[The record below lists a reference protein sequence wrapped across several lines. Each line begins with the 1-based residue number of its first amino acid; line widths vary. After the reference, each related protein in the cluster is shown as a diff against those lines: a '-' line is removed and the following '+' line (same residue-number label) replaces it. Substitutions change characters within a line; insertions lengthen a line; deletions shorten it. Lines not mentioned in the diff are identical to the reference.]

1 MSTHTKEGSLVSAVL
16 MYAMRCLTDG
26 DLRSLQHM
34 QIGEKEVEALRELKM
49 RDFSRIE
56 AMKVHCLSISLN
68 RQVFWP
74 MIDLLKRERKNE
86 ELLNELI
93 EKNAPFDMLHEL
105 YGFSTREYAARRR
118 HLPSNLGQ
126 GRPQLPERK
135 VEDELYAA
143 WRKMVDSRD
152 TYDLNA
158 IDYLDLH
165 AQTGV
170 SIRAVWSLVSKWTR
184 EESR

>member
-1 MSTHTKEGSLVSAVL
+1 MNTKEGNLVSAVL
-16 MYAMRCLTDG
+16 MYAMRCLAEG

-34 QIGEKEVEALRELKM
+34 QFGEKEVEALRELHM
-49 RDFSRIE
+49 LDLSRVE
-56 AMKVHCLSISLN
+56 TMKAHCLSISLN

-86 ELLNELI
+86 NLLISLI

-105 YGFSTREYAARRR
+105 FGMSTREYAARRR

-143 WRKMVDSRD
+143 WRRMVDERG
-152 TYDLNA
+152 TFDLNGFDFVA
-158 IDYLDLH
+158 LH
-165 AQTGV
+165 GETGV

>member
-1 MSTHTKEGSLVSAVL
+1 MNTKEGSLVCAVL
-16 MYAMRCLTDG
+16 MYAMRCLAEG

-34 QIGEKEVEALRELKM
+34 QFGEKEVEALRDLQM
-49 RDFSRIE
+49 LDLSRVE
-56 AMKVHCLSISLN
+56 AMKAHCLSVSLN

-86 ELLNELI
+86 DLLNDLI
-93 EKNAPFDMLHEL
+93 DKNAPFDMLHEL
-105 YGFSTREYAARRR
+105 FGLSTREYAARRR
-118 HLPSNLGQ
+118 HLPASLGQ
-126 GRPQLPERK
+126 GRPQLPERS

-143 WRKMVDSRD
+143 WRKIVDGRNS
-152 TYDLNA
+152 YELNGA
-158 IDYLDLH
+158 DYIDLH
-165 AQTGV
+165 TKTGV

>member
-1 MSTHTKEGSLVSAVL
+1 MNTKEGSLVSAVL
-16 MYAMRCLTDG
+16 MYAMRCFAEG

-34 QIGEKEVEALRELKM
+34 QFGEKEVEALRELHM
-49 RDFSRIE
+49 LDLSRVE
-56 AMKVHCLSISLN
+56 AMKAHCLSISLN

-86 ELLNELI
+86 NLLISLI

-105 YGFSTREYAARRR
+105 FGMSTREYAARRR

-135 VEDELYAA
+135 VEDELYAS
-143 WRKMVDSRD
+143 WRRMVDERG
-152 TYDLNA
+152 TFDLNGFDFMA
-158 IDYLDLH
+158 LH
-165 AQTGV
+165 EETGV

>member
-1 MSTHTKEGSLVSAVL
+1 MNTKEGSLVCAVL
-16 MYAMRCLTDG
+16 MYAMRCLSEG

-34 QIGEKEVEALRELKM
+34 QFGEKEVKALRDLRM
-49 RDFSRIE
+49 GDLSRVE

-74 MIDLLKRERKNE
+74 MIDLLNRDRKNE
-86 ELLNELI
+86 DLLDELI
-93 EKNAPFDMLHEL
+93 EKNAPYEMLHEL
-105 YGFSTREYAARRR
+105 YGLTTREYSARRQ
-118 HLPSNLGQ
+118 HLPSSLGI
-126 GRPQLPERK
+126 GRPQLPERN

-143 WRKMVDSRD
+143 WRKVVDNRG
-152 TYDLNA
+152 TYELNGV
-158 IDYLDLH
+158 DYIELH
-165 AQTGV
+165 EKTKV